1 MGTMKK
7 LHEAFMLLAGRVH
20 TVHTALQNYKED
32 YLTHRRRVLGDPTDI
47 FATSKGHASAKSAVV
62 SQLNKIGSGP
72 FPFGG
77 LLLIG
82 FFFQA
87 LFL

>member
-1 MGTMKK
+1 MKK

-32 YLTHRRRVLGDPTDI
+32 YLTHRRRVMGDSTDI
-47 FATSKGHASAKSAVV
+47 FASSKGHTSAKSAVV
-62 SQLNKIGSGP
+62 TQLNKIGSGP

-77 LLLIG
+77 TATIQKSIWIDG
-82 FFFQA
+82 Y
-87 LFL
+87 